1 MCDRNEIKQKQAEVI
16 PLLQKEM
23 ERAGY
28 ISGESIKRIAEATE
42 LSEAEIYGV
51 VTFYAQF
58 RLKPKAKHSISICT
72 GTACFVLGA
81 KVICDTLE
89 KRLGIG
95 DGQVSEDGLFELH
108 YVRCLGCCGLAP
120 VVSVDGKIYSNM
132 TPLSINKL
140 VDGLYEEAK
149 DENC

>member
-1 MCDRNEIKQKQAEVI
+1 MNKCDHANQQTKVI

-23 ERAGY
+23 EKCGY
-28 ISGESIKRIAEATE
+28 VSQEAIEKISETTKVSC
-42 LSEAEIYGV
+42 AEIYGV
-51 VTFYAQF
+51 VTFYSQF

-81 KVICDTLE
+81 GVICDTLE

-95 DGQVSEDGLFELH
+95 DGGITEDGLVELH
-108 YVRCLGCCGLAP
+108 YVRCLGWCGLAP
-120 VVSVDGKIYSNM
+120 VVSIDGYIYSAV

-140 VDGLYEEAK
+140 VDKLYAEVRE
-149 DENC
+149 